1 MHTGFWWGNLKE
13 RGYFVD
19 LGVIG
24 EIILKK
30 KPISERSSFGGFIR
44 IRIGTC
50 GGLL

>member
-1 MHTGFWWGNLKE
+1 MHTGFWWGKLKE

-30 KPISERSSFGGFIR
+30 NQYLKEAVSEDLSISG
-44 IRIGTC
+44 
-50 GGLL
+50 